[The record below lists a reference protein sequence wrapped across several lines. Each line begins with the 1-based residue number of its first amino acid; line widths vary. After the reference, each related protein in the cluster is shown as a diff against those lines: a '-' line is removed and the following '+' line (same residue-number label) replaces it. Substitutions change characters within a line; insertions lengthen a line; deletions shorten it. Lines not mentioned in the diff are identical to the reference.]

1 MWIDFSISSISISNS
16 MEVTEVDTIKGC
28 TARLRTDTS
37 AKTVLQQKKKKW
49 TQSRTWWKK
58 KWETCA
64 KKLGK
69 A

>member
-28 TARLRTDTS
+28 TALDWGLT
-37 AKTVLQQKKKKW
+37 LQQKLCFSHEPDERKN
-49 TQSRTWWKK
+49 
-58 KWETCA
+58 ETCA